1 MIVISLS
8 ICFSYALL
16 ILLTL
21 YLDPKRKAGQR
32 GQQYTML
39 HLLFFSSV
47 KMLLVI
53 GLVIATAAITGTL
66 QDVVIGFSAVTFNW
80 QTLGFGVIAA
90 FGFVVI
96 YSFWQAIVSRVAA
109 KIRSDETTSHLVRLL
124 PKKWLPLIGLFL
136 LISLEAGLLEEIFFR
151 GIIQAHGTMFL
162 PVLWAAVLGGV
173 LFGIA
178 HFYQGIPGV
187 IGTSAL
193 GVWLGITYAVGG
205 NILVPV
211 IGHFLGDFACMM
223 LGARSIVEHNDS

>member
-1 MIVISLS
+1 MTVISLS
-8 ICFSYALL
+8 ICVSYTLL

-21 YLDPKRKAGQR
+21 FLDPKRKSGQR
-32 GQQYTML
+32 GQKYTMS
-39 HLLFFSSV
+39 HLLLFSSV
-47 KMLLVI
+47 KMLLII
-53 GLVIATAAITGTL
+53 GVVIATAAISGAL
-66 QDVVIGFSAVTFNW
+66 QYVVIGFSDVSFNW
-80 QTLGFGVIAA
+80 QTLGLGVIAA

-96 YSFWQAIVSRVAA
+96 YSFWQIIVSRVSAR
-109 KIRSDETTSHLVRLL
+109 IRSDESTSHLVRLL
-124 PKKWLPLIGLFL
+124 PRKWLPLVGLFL

-151 GIIQAHGTMFL
+151 GIIQAHGSIFL
-162 PVLWAAVLGGV
+162 PALWAAVLGGV

-178 HFYQGIPGV
+178 HFYQGVSGV

-193 GVWLGITYAVGG
+193 GVWLGITYAVTG